1 MIFII
6 KRDIE
11 LNLEIKIFMKGYQVF
26 SFVKNMGKKTGQIIR
41 KILNIKN
48 GKYSQNFLI
57 MLKNWLLRV
66 QLM

>member
-26 SFVKNMGKKTGQIIR
+26 SFVKNMGKKTGRIIR